1 MTRGKGK
8 APSKRELEM
17 QVESM
22 HAQLAAIKS
31 MNVQQPQDRD
41 SDEQVVVSTGFNLI
55 SANSANTQLHQNVQ
69 YTPRKVEILLELRY
83 ETFGSKFLQN
93 TSNAQRA
100 VLWEK
105 LRIKFNITTSQNVT
119 VVSLKN
125 KIMNLRK
132 EYSRH
137 VAFLRETGNDT
148 DNTVPLP
155 DYWDTLVQYFG
166 DKHGMGHIAYADDG
180 LLESAGSSSQDD
192 VDGDSEDQTVPSNGK
207 HSHKRIIQDEIER
220 QRKMRKPNTN
230 KRNDISSGL
239 VALGESLS
247 KGIVEAANLKSSRPS
262 SDNLENAISKTN
274 KQLEEMSSLLKQH
287 IDQSSAVH
295 TALLKLL
302 QEKF

>member
-1 MTRGKGK
+1 MVRGKGK
-8 APSKRELEM
+8 APSKRELDM
-17 QVESM
+17 QVASM

-31 MNVQQPQDRD
+31 MNVQQPQNRD

-55 SANSANTQLHQNVQ
+55 CANNANTQLHQNVQ
-69 YTPRKVEILLELRY
+69 YTPRMVEILLELRY

-105 LRIKFNITTSQNVT
+105 LRIKFNIATSQNVT

-125 KIMNLRK
+125 KITNLRR

-155 DYWDTLVQYFG
+155 EYWDTLVQYFG

-192 VDGDSEDQTVPSNGK
+192 ADGDSEEQAVPSNGK
-207 HSHKRIIQDEIER
+207 NSHKRIIQDEIER
-220 QRKMRKPNTN
+220 QQKMRKPNTN

-262 SDNLENAISKTN
+262 TDNLENAISETN
-274 KQLEEMSSLLKQH
+274 KQL
-287 IDQSSAVH
+287 
-295 TALLKLL
+295 
-302 QEKF
+302 

>member
-1 MTRGKGK
+1 MSIPCDP
-8 APSKRELEM
+8 ASSLPSGVDALALPGRYAFL
-17 QVESM
+17 
-22 HAQLAAIKS
+22 HASHL
-31 MNVQQPQDRD
+31 VY
-41 SDEQVVVSTGFNLI
+41 L
-55 SANSANTQLHQNVQ
+55 
-69 YTPRKVEILLELRY
+69 
-83 ETFGSKFLQN
+83 
-93 TSNAQRA
+93 
-100 VLWEK
+100 
-105 LRIKFNITTSQNVT
+105 
-119 VVSLKN
+119 SLKN
-125 KIMNLRK
+125 KITNLRK
-132 EYSRH
+132 EDSRH

-155 DYWDTLVQYFG
+155 EYWDTLVQYFG

-192 VDGDSEDQTVPSNGK
+192 VDGDSEEQAVPSNGK
-207 HSHKRIIQDEIER
+207 NSHKRIIQDEIER
-220 QRKMRKPNTN
+220 QRKMRKPNIN

-262 SDNLENAISKTN
+262 TDNLENAISETN

>member
-1 MTRGKGK
+1 
-8 APSKRELEM
+8 
-17 QVESM
+17 
-22 HAQLAAIKS
+22 
-31 MNVQQPQDRD
+31 
-41 SDEQVVVSTGFNLI
+41 
-55 SANSANTQLHQNVQ
+55 
-69 YTPRKVEILLELRY
+69 
-83 ETFGSKFLQN
+83 
-93 TSNAQRA
+93 
-100 VLWEK
+100 
-105 LRIKFNITTSQNVT
+105 
-119 VVSLKN
+119 SLKN

-230 KRNDISSGL
+230 KRNDICSGL

-262 SDNLENAISKTN
+262 SDNLENAISETN